1 MEFEETEIPGVWIV
15 RPRRF
20 GDRRGYFMETFR
32 RDEFERATGLSV
44 DFVQDNESF
53 SRRGV
58 VRGLHFQRGEF
69 SQAKLVR
76 VSHGRVIDVAVDL
89 RPGSPAFG
97 RHVAIELSAENALQ
111 IFIPRGFAHGFAV
124 VSDEACFQYKVDNLY
139 APQAEA
145 TIRFDDPEIGVKWPI
160 PIEEM
165 TLSPKDLTGMT
176 LAEALP
182 LLEDFRMPGR

>member
-182 LLEDFRMPGR
+182 LLEDFRMTGR

>member
-32 RDEFERATGLSV
+32 RDEFQRATGLSV

-124 VSDEACFQYKVDNLY
+124 VSNEACFQYKVDNLY

-145 TIRFDDPEIGVKWPI
+145 TIRFDDPEIGVQWPI
-160 PIEEM
+160 PTEEM

-182 LLEDFRMPGR
+182 LLEDFRMTGR